1 MPEDKTII
9 IIIISF
15 GALSISV
22 FSLGWNFYRDVILKA
37 RVKVTISISNVYH
50 GDDIRGPFVSIDV
63 TNFGPGPITCDSI
76 GMMKQSRLSFLG
88 RHILEVFRMQTRYAH
103 IMYDYTNP
111 YSSELPKKLLVGER
125 LTLLLSM
132 NQDCLLAFDPTHVGV
147 HDSFG
152 RYHYATRRSLKKA
165 KKEFFEKFEK
175 KPWGT

>member
-1 MPEDKTII
+1 MIEYRITIL
-9 IIIISF
+9 ISIC
-15 GALSISV
+15 ALLISV

-37 RVKVTISISNVYH
+37 RVKVTISISNIH
-50 GDDIRGPFVSIDV
+50 QGDDIRGPFVSIGV
-63 TNFGPGPITCDSI
+63 TNFGPGPVTCDSI
-76 GMMKQSRLSFLG
+76 GMMKKSRLSFLG
-88 RHILEVFRMQTRYAH
+88 MHILKVFRMQTGYCH
-103 IMYDYTNP
+103 IMHDYTNP

-152 RYHYATRRSLKKA
+152 RYHYATIRSLKKA
-165 KKEFFEKFEK
+165 KQEFFEKFEK